1 MTNMP
6 HAKPESTHTEPKPAV
21 VAPAHDKQAHD
32 PSKTSATP
40 MKAPAPHVAPAH
52 NPSHTKA

>member
-21 VAPAHDKQAHD
+21 VAPAHEKQTHD
-32 PSKTSATP
+32 ASKAAPTP
-40 MKAPAPHVAPAH
+40 MKTPAPQVAPGH
-52 NPSHTKA
+52 TPSHTKA